1 MEFKLEKPE
10 HQRTA
15 IQSVVETLLSPSF
28 GTPLLLLW
36 SPCDEKVV
44 HALVVL
50 VLADQHLYLVVI
62 EPVAFLTI
70 KEVEGLGEQLTVV
83 HVVLEVDHARSLHAD
98 KAARAG
104 GIGERLHLV
113 GGTDEWSCHRAGKT
127 SLFLEIFSTDTFF
140 IVVLYSTLSLHKL
153 YTIHAVFIAKVYYLV
168 SSTILFVITRNTV

>member
-1 MEFKLEKPE
+1 MKFKLENPE

-15 IQSVVETLLSPSF
+15 IRSEVETLLYPSF

-62 EPVAFLTI
+62 EPVAFPTI
-70 KEVEGLGEQLTVV
+70 KEVKGLGEQLTVV

-98 KAARAG
+98 EAARAG

-113 GGTDEWSCHRAGKT
+113 GGTDERGVAAVLLNGLAIGRAKLPCFSKSSVQT
-127 SLFLEIFSTDTFF
+127 PFSLLFSILHYLYINSTRF
-140 IVVLYSTLSLHKL
+140 ILFSSQK
-153 YTIHAVFIAKVYYLV
+153 YTI
-168 SSTILFVITRNTV
+168 